1 MNILKKCLFD
11 RCPRLIDLTCS
22 WAYSLTDDS
31 FNEIVLRC
39 SQLRR
44 LSLVGCYQI
53 YGQILNDVPETYLHQ
68 IEYLNFEHCNQI
80 DDELLVE
87 LYRRKK
93 SILIFNYYGS
103 PVDDDE

>member
-1 MNILKKCLFD
+1 
-11 RCPRLIDLTCS
+11 LTCT

-31 FNEIVLRC
+31 FNEIITRC
-39 SQLRR
+39 HHLRR

-53 YGQILNDVPETYLHQ
+53 YGQILNDVPEKYLHD

-80 DDELLVE
+80 EDELLVE
-87 LYRRKK
+87 LYKRNK
-93 SILIFNYYGS
+93 SITIFNYYGS